1 MAFQKIHLRILLT
14 LLSLLS
20 RVGASNVGARVSDVP
35 AAGVKEESNV
45 CYHPLHIVHIVHI

>member
-1 MAFQKIHLRILLT
+1 MLLA
-14 LLSLLS
+14 LLSLLLALLSLLLALLS

-45 CYHPLHIVHIVHI
+45 CYQPLHIVHI